1 MRIATKSAVL
11 LAAVAMLALSLGVA
25 RAQLVSV
32 PVVQHG
38 QDETMAVDNLA
49 VSKAQGKSAT
59 NALTTV
65 YDNTSASGLFGVV
78 STDLSSTWGDELFTT
93 GTGLLSTHKFTIFN
107 AATNAGPLVTATV
120 ALAFFDA
127 VTSAPLGG
135 YNGTIN
141 FGAGL
146 PAGNFSIITASSLDA
161 LLIVLGSTDIIV
173 TQQVTAHT
181 GTTNRLGIVSMGPI
195 LVGSSPASMYISS
208 STVNGGVPGFYNSA
222 SGPANPGNFL
232 AVNPPPVGTLSKS
245 WGSLKKLYH

>member
-127 VTSAPLGG
+127 VTSGIVATLRKASAHLSRISPERSGAP
-135 YNGTIN
+135 
-141 FGAGL
+141 
-146 PAGNFSIITASSLDA
+146 PMFSKHPITAQWEPS
-161 LLIVLGSTDIIV
+161 
-173 TQQVTAHT
+173 
-181 GTTNRLGIVSMGPI
+181 
-195 LVGSSPASMYISS
+195 
-208 STVNGGVPGFYNSA
+208 
-222 SGPANPGNFL
+222 
-232 AVNPPPVGTLSKS
+232 
-245 WGSLKKLYH
+245 